1 MKHPA
6 QEPNLVPSNLVVAAI
21 LGVVAAI
28 AIGCLG
34 ASAIASRRSAAQRSN
49 PRAPGA
55 RLRGVPPE
63 VVPPEVNAIET
74 VPFSIEAQGLAS
86 HRLAEAWLSGY
97 GWIDRGRRIVRVPI
111 DVAFEVY
118 LASQGPRRGG
128 AP

>member
-21 LGVVAAI
+21 LGVIAAI
-28 AIGCLG
+28 AIGCVG

-49 PRAPGA
+49 PGAPGA

-74 VPFSIEAQGLAS
+74 VPFSVEAQGLAA
-86 HRLAEAWLSGY
+86 HQLAEVWLSGY
-97 GWIDRGRRIVRVPI
+97 GWVDRGRRIVRIPI

-118 LASQGPRRGG
+118 LANQRPRRGG